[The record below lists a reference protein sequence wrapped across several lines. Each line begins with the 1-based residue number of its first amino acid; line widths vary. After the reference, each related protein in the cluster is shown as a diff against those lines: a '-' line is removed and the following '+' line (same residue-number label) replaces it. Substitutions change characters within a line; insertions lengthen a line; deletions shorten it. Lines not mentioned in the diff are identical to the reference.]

1 METLVIAEPKK
12 VPTVGE
18 MAAADVRK
26 ANVFKKFGIE
36 FCCGGNKSLPKAC
49 TDLNLDLGLVEEA
62 LVNAV
67 SENKDYSFDFK
78 KWEPDFL
85 IDYIYNQHHTYFYDE
100 YPVISKLME
109 KVANHHGKNHPGLLK
124 AQQLFSTL
132 ERELI
137 GHFAE
142 EENTV
147 FPLIKTLYHA
157 KKNDFPVSA
166 ENIKQLTVALHEM
179 QVEHQDAGE
188 ILSQIRVATNSY
200 NPPASACMSFQ
211 LLYYKL
217 KCLEEDLHQHI
228 HLENNVL
235 FPKAVALKKELEKLN
250 LLQ

>member
-1 METLVIAEPKK
+1 METLVIAEPRK

-36 FCCGGNKSLPKAC
+36 FCCGGNKSLQKAC
-49 TDLNLDLGLVEEA
+49 SELSLDIQEVEEA
-62 LVNAV
+62 LANAV
-67 SENKDYSFDFK
+67 SENKNYSFDFK
-78 KWEPDFL
+78 RWQPDFL

-100 YPVISKLME
+100 YPHISKLME
-109 KVANHHGKNHPGLLK
+109 KVVRHHARKHPPLAEVEK
-124 AQQLFSTL
+124 LFFTL

-137 GHFAE
+137 GHFAG

-147 FPLIKTLYHA
+147 FPLIKRLYQA
-157 KKNDFPVSA
+157 KKTGSLVSE
-166 ENIKQLTVALHEM
+166 ENIKQLTATLHGM
-179 QVEHQDAGE
+179 QLEHEDAGE
-188 ILSQIRVATNSY
+188 ILSKIRLATNNY
-200 NPPASACMSFQ
+200 NPPTGACTSFK
-211 LLYYKL
+211 LLYHKL

-235 FPKAVALKKELEKLN
+235 FPKAVALKTELDKEN

>member
-1 METLVIAEPKK
+1 METLVIAEPQKA
-12 VPTVGE
+12 PTVGE

-36 FCCGGNKSLPKAC
+36 FCCGGNKSLQKAC
-49 TDLNLDLGLVEEA
+49 TELNLDVADVEEA
-62 LVNAV
+62 LSAAV
-67 SENKDYSFDFK
+67 SENKNYSFDFK
-78 KWEPDFL
+78 RWEPDFL

-109 KVANHHGKNHPGLLK
+109 KVVNHHSKNHPPLEKLKGLFLK
-124 AQQLFSTL
+124 L

-137 GHFAE
+137 GHFAK

-147 FPLIKTLYHA
+147 FPLIKLLYLA
-157 KKNDFPVSA
+157 KKKGADVSA
-166 ENIKQLTVALHEM
+166 EDTKQLTLALHEM
-179 QVEHQDAGE
+179 QAEHKGAGE
-188 ILSQIRVATNSY
+188 ILNQIKWVTNSY
-200 NPPASACMSFQ
+200 NPPHGACTSFK
-211 LLYYKL
+211 LLYHKL

-235 FPKAVALKKELEKLN
+235 FPKAVALEKELNKSN

>member
-100 YPVISKLME
+100 YPHISNLME
-109 KVANHHGKNHPGLLK
+109 KVVKHHTKNHPPLAEVEK
-124 AQQLFSTL
+124 LFFTL

-147 FPLIKTLYHA
+147 FPLIKKLYHA
-157 KKNDFPVSA
+157 NKNESDISE
-166 ENIKQLTVALHEM
+166 ENMKQLTVALHEM
-179 QVEHQDAGE
+179 QAEHEDAGG
-188 ILSQIRVATNSY
+188 ILKRIRFATNNY
-200 NPPASACMSFQ
+200 NPPASACTSFK
-211 LLYYKL
+211 LLYHKL

-235 FPKAVALKKELEKLN
+235 FPKAVALKKELEKEN
-250 LLQ
+250 VLQ